1 LFNFFSTL
9 KEGERYLK
17 TWPKQACLHALFIES
32 KMVYYT
38 RFLIKIFPAFIVL
51 VVSLYLFFPLY
62 FSWANTATFLLFLI
76 GLPTHCLLWLG
87 HRSQQELSP
96 ALFQWYVQI
105 SEVLNGKRGVGQV
118 MLNNPQFMDLAKLL
132 NRGFKK
138 EGDNFLYKN
147 ELI

>member
-1 LFNFFSTL
+1 
-9 KEGERYLK
+9 
-17 TWPKQACLHALFIES
+17 
-32 KMVYYT
+32 MVYYT

-51 VVSLYLFFPLY
+51 VAALSFLFPAS

-76 GLPTHCLLWLG
+76 GLPIHCFLWLG
-87 HRSQQELSP
+87 NRSQQELSP
-96 ALFQWYVQI
+96 ALFHWYVQI
-105 SEVLNGKRGVGQV
+105 SEVLNGKQKMGQV
-118 MLNNPQFMDLAKLL
+118 MLNNPRFMDLAKLL